1 MEITIVYS
9 EPEQIKDVKDDGFI
23 LLDENNFKTRKKAFQ
38 AKGAVGA
45 RKTPLVIVKSD
56 DGEYLKVFYRE
67 EFEDPI
73 KQFNQFYK
81 QYKELYA

>member
-1 MEITIVYS
+1 MEVTIVYS

-23 LLDENNFKTRKKAFQ
+23 LLDENNYKTRKKAFQ
-38 AKGAVGA
+38 VKGAIGA
-45 RKTPLVIVKSD
+45 RKTPLVVVKSD

-73 KQFNQFYK
+73 KQFNQFYN